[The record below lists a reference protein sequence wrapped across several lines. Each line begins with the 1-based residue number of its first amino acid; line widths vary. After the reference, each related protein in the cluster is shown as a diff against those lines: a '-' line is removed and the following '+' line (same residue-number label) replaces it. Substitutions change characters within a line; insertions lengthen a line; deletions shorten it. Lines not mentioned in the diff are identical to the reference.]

1 MIYIDV
7 THMVEEDSDEMPMLS
22 GSQAELGTSAGKI
35 TWNNSVEYGKRRP
48 LLTTDA
54 ERNAA
59 RVYFAEF
66 GTWDREQI
74 TAWSEDELQGIM
86 CQDVAA
92 AVREF
97 YDVAEG
103 DILEYERLCEQGTCS
118 GNLYR
123 GDDGRWY
130 FYVGH

>member
-1 MIYIDV
+1 MTYIDV
-7 THMVEEDSDEMPMLS
+7 THMVEDDADEMPMLS
-22 GSQAELGTSAGKI
+22 GSQAELGISAGKI
-35 TWNNSVEYGKRRP
+35 TWGNSVEYGKRRP
-48 LLTTDA
+48 LLTTDE
-54 ERNAA
+54 ERQAA
-59 RVYFAEF
+59 RDYFVEF
-66 GTWDREQI
+66 SAWSRDQI

-103 DILEYERLCEQGTCS
+103 DILEYERLVEQGTCS
-118 GNLYR
+118 GNLHR
-123 GDDGRWY
+123 DDNGRWL